1 VTAKTVPPP
10 ADPRDALDRAAA
22 AIAEQLAARGTIGMG
37 DLLDRLCAAEPA
49 CAPLLNLSLE
59 LQERSGDGEAAVRE
73 ALDGALQAVAH
84 QRVATAAAFADLV
97 HQYRWTGVAAA
108 GRSAQLLECLA
119 AGRAAGLTAAVV
131 SEGGPGGEG
140 LRLAGELRGEGF
152 SVLYTGDTALP
163 AFFPDLDAVVVWAEA
178 ALGAW
183 FVAPAGTAS
192 LLREARLKSCNRV
205 ALVPPLARLAP
216 ETLLRWRDPGLP
228 RPKSLGRLPK
238 GVPWVGNR
246 YERVPWELA
255 NFVLGRA

>member
-1 VTAKTVPPP
+1 MTAGKAPPP
-10 ADPRDALDRAAA
+10 ADPRDALERAAGA
-22 AIAEQLAARGTIGMG
+22 LAELLAARGTLGLG

-49 CAPLLNLSLE
+49 CAPLLNLALE
-59 LQERSGDGEAAVRE
+59 LRERSGDGEAAVRS
-73 ALDGALQAVAH
+73 ALDEALQAAAR
-84 QRVATAAAFADLV
+84 QRVANAAALADLV
-97 HQYRWTGVAAA
+97 HQYRWTGVATA

-152 SVLYTGDTALP
+152 SVLFTGDAALP
-163 AFFPDLDAVVVWAEA
+163 AFFPDLDAVVVCAEA

-205 ALVPPLARLAP
+205 ALVPPFARLAP
-216 ETLLRWRDPGLP
+216 ETLMRWRDPGLP
-228 RPKSLGRLPK
+228 RPRGLGRLPR
-238 GVPWVGNR
+238 GVTWVGNR

-255 NFVLGRA
+255 NFILGR